1 MKGIMS
7 IMLYSSMESIEIP
20 NDDGW
25 YFYGATGSHHHF
37 KHPTKKGK
45 VTIPHPRKD
54 IPHKTVKNIFKQADI
69 TPVDKPR

>member
-1 MKGIMS
+1 MKS
-7 IMLYSSMESIEIP
+7 YSSRELIKLL

-25 YFYGATGSHHHF
+25 YFYKASGSHHHF

-54 IPHKTVKNIFKQADI
+54 IPRKTIENIIKQAGI
-69 TPVDKPR
+69 KPE

>member
-1 MKGIMS
+1 MKS
-7 IMLYSSMESIEIP
+7 YSSMELIKLL

-25 YFYGATGSHHHF
+25 FFYKASGSHHHF

-54 IPHKTVKNIFKQADI
+54 IPRKTVENILRQAGI
-69 TPVDKPR
+69 KPE